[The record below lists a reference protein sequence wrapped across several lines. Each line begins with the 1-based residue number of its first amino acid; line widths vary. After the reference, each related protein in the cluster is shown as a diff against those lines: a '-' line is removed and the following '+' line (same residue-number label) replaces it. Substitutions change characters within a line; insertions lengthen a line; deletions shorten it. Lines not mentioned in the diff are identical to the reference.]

1 MRRTSVFFLLLL
13 CMLPGSYSWAQERVD
28 SVDLETPREY
38 EIGGITVT
46 GAIFSNHDA
55 LKAIAELKPG
65 LRIMVPG
72 VAITS
77 AIKKLWDQKMFSN
90 VDIRYT
96 KISGNII
103 YLDILVEERSQRGGL
118 IPKGDF
124 RRKEFDKIVEE
135 LEEAFLYKGV
145 TLTPELVNRTKRYIV
160 GHYRDKSFYN
170 AKVDIELVPDP
181 LNNNAQAMVI
191 TLKKGSKVK
200 IKDII
205 IEGNESISKAKIYR
219 LMKDTKRKKW
229 WRPWKKS
236 KFMDGDYKTDKQA
249 IINKLNDMG
258 LRDAVIVED
267 STWMESPKNKM
278 IFIRLSEGEKYYI
291 RHITWLG
298 NGKYRSTYLDS
309 ALGIKRGDLYN
320 KSDLDSRLFA
330 SQAGNDITALYMNY
344 GYLFF
349 NIQPIE
355 IRVEGD
361 SIDFEMRITE
371 GKQARYKEIRIY
383 GNDKT
388 SDWVLLREIR
398 TRPGDLFNRED
409 IIRTQRELSQLPY
422 VNPEKLG
429 VNPVPNP
436 ADGTVDIEYTI
447 EERASDQVNLS
458 AGWGGGRLIGTLGL
472 TINNFAANKFL
483 DPTAWRPIPSGNGQQ
498 LSISAQSTGAFYQGY
513 NLSFVEP
520 WLGGKKPNSLSVNGY
535 HTFSSNDTKKRSDET
550 KSKLMIYGG
559 SVGFGK
565 RLKWPDDYFTAYH
578 ELTYQYYV
586 LNNYFGVFTFSNGF
600 INNIS
605 YRYTLSRNSID
616 APIYPRSGSNLT
628 FTAKATLPYSYF
640 NGKDYSDM
648 SDQERFKMLE
658 YFKLKFTTS
667 HFLPLTKNRKLVL
680 NVRSGI
686 GILQPWNKKVGDPP
700 FERFVMGGSGLT
712 GINFFFG
719 REIIAF
725 RGYNDGEVSSNFG
738 DFIIAKYTAELRYPV
753 SLNPSA
759 TIYLLTFADAGKTWN
774 SLKSFNP
781 FDVYRSGGVGVRL
794 FMPMFGILGLDYGWR
809 LDNVPGRFMA
819 KGQFH
824 FTIGMNLGEL

>member
-1 MRRTSVFFLLLL
+1 MLRTYTFLSILLL
-13 CMLPGSYSWAQERVD
+13 SAVASTAQERVD
-28 SVDLETPREY
+28 SIDLSEPKEY
-38 EIGGITVT
+38 EIGGVTIT
-46 GAIFSNHDA
+46 GAIFSNQDA
-55 LKAIAELKPG
+55 LKAIAELRPG
-65 LRIMVPG
+65 LKIMVPG

-77 AIKKLWDQKMFSN
+77 AIKKLWDQRMFSN
-90 VDIRYT
+90 IDIRYT
-96 KISGNII
+96 KITGNII
-103 YLDILVEERSQRGGL
+103 YLDILVEERNQLGGKV
-118 IPKGDF
+118 PEGDF
-124 RRKEFDKIVEE
+124 KKKEFEKLKDD
-135 LEEAFLYKGV
+135 LEEAFLYRGV
-145 TLTPELVNRTKRYIV
+145 TLTPEIINRTKRFII
-160 GHYRDKSFYN
+160 GHFRDNGYYN
-170 AKVDIELVPDP
+170 VKVDIELQPDP
-181 LNNNAQAMVI
+181 MGNNTQEMHI
-191 TLKKGSKVK
+191 KLTKGPKVK

-205 IEGNESISKAKIYR
+205 LEGNVSLSNPQIYR
-219 LMKDTKRKKW
+219 LMKETKRKKW
-229 WRPWKKS
+229 WRMWKKS
-236 KFMDGDYKTDKQA
+236 KFMDSDYKADKQK
-249 IINKLNDMG
+249 IIDKLNDMG
-258 LRDAVIVED
+258 LRDAFIEFD
-267 STWMESPKNKM
+267 STWMADARHKM
-278 IFIRLSEGEKYYI
+278 IKIRINEGKKYYI

-298 NGKYRSTYLDS
+298 NGKYRSSYLDS
-309 ALGIKRGDLYN
+309 ALGIKRGDLYH
-320 KSDLDSRLFA
+320 KSDLDARLYM
-330 SQAGNDITALYMNY
+330 SQAGNDITSLYMNF

-349 NIQPIE
+349 NINPVE

-361 SIDFEMRITE
+361 SIDFEMRISE
-371 GKQARYKEIRIY
+371 GRQARYKDIRIY

-398 TRPGDLFNRED
+398 TRPGDMFNRED

-422 VNPEKLG
+422 VNPEKIG
-429 VNPVPNP
+429 INPIPNP

-447 EERASDQVNLS
+447 EEKASDQVNLS

-472 TINNFAANKFL
+472 TINNFAANKVL
-483 DPTAWRPIPSGNGQQ
+483 NGRAWTPIPSGNGQQ

-559 SVGFGK
+559 SVGLGK
-565 RLKWPDDYFTAYH
+565 RLKWPDDYFTIYH

-600 INNIS
+600 VNNVS
-605 YRYTLSRNSID
+605 YRYSLSRNSID

-628 FTAKATLPYSYF
+628 FTAKMTLPYSFF
-640 NGKDYSDM
+640 NKKDYSGL
-648 SDQERFKMLE
+648 SDQERFRMLE

-667 HFLPLTKNRKLVL
+667 HFLPITKDRKLVL
-680 NVRSGI
+680 NVRTGV
-686 GILQPWNKKVGDPP
+686 GILQPWNKKVGNPP

-712 GINFFFG
+712 GVNFFFG

-738 DFIIAKYTAELRYPV
+738 DFIIAKYTAELRYPL

-774 SLKSFNP
+774 SLRSFNP